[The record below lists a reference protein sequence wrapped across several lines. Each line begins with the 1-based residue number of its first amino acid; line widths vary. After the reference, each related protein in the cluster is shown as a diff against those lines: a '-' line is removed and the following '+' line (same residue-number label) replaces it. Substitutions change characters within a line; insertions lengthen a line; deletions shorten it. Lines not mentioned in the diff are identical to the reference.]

1 MFPPNITDFLSVNN
15 QSELSIFLYFHT
27 FYSVAFLLQFFKHF
41 MHNHAILHKIIEHM
55 IREHFIIMNKRSIIP
70 Q

>member
-1 MFPPNITDFLSVNN
+1 MKKKFFTNLWLTFHSWSPNITDFLSVNN

-41 MHNHAILHKIIEHM
+41 MHNHAIL
-55 IREHFIIMNKRSIIP
+55 
-70 Q
+70 